1 MPIIMLGREEVL
13 AGSITR
19 EEKMI
24 EKSIV
29 EQSAVSLRRLI
40 GTKQISPVELLDAC
54 IARIEDINPH
64 INAVTATCFE
74 RARKEAAQAESE
86 VLAGTPL
93 KLLHGL
99 PVGIKDLEETE
110 GVLTTYGSAMYRGNV
125 PAHDNAFVARLRASG
140 AIVAGKTNVPEMG
153 AGANTRNTVWGA
165 TGNPFNPA
173 LNAGGSSGGS
183 AAALAVDMLPL
194 CSGSD
199 TGGSL
204 RIPAAKCGVVG
215 FRPSPG
221 LLPSQ
226 RKRLGWTPISVVG
239 PMGRSME
246 DVMLQMRACV
256 GLDAS
261 DPLSYPVA
269 ADSFA
274 ALEEIDLSTLRVGY
288 TEDFGLCEVDT
299 GIRKLFR
306 EKITAMQRLFKTCE
320 EIRLELGDAHRC
332 FDILRAESF
341 VAGFEA
347 AYKRDPSSL
356 GPNTRANY
364 EMGAAM
370 SLVDTAWA
378 SAEQTRLFRRFQTLF
393 DRYDIILSPTTPV
406 SPFPWTS
413 LYLEEING
421 VTLENYYR
429 WLSLTYVVT
438 LATNPAL
445 SMPCGMDHAGMPFG
459 LQVIGGFRCDAYLL
473 ACASSLEQAFGANPV
488 LRRPRPDL
496 EKLRQTRMD
505 LKSIVTDPPLY
516 GNDGQT
522 SVGGGTSAV

>member
-1 MPIIMLGREEVL
+1 
-13 AGSITR
+13 
-19 EEKMI
+19 MI

-29 EQSAVSLRRLI
+29 EQSAVMLRRLI
-40 GTKQISPVELLDAC
+40 GTKELSPVELLEAC
-54 IARIEDINPH
+54 IARIEEINPH

-74 RARKEAAQAESE
+74 RARREAAQAEKA
-86 VLAGTPL
+86 VLAGHPL

-99 PVGIKDLEETE
+99 PIGIKDLEETE
-110 GVLTTYGSAMYRGNV
+110 GLLTTYGSAIYRANV
-125 PAHDNAFVARLRASG
+125 PTRDNVLVARLRAAG
-140 AIVAGKTNVPEMG
+140 AIVVGKTNVPEMG

-165 TGNPFNPA
+165 TGNPFNPL

-183 AAALAVDMLPL
+183 AAALATDLLPL

-215 FRPSPG
+215 LRPSPG
-221 LLPSQ
+221 LVPSQ
-226 RKRLGWTPISVVG
+226 RKPLGWAPISVVG

-246 DVMLQMRACV
+246 DVVLQLRACV
-256 GLDAS
+256 GLDNS
-261 DPLSYPVA
+261 DPLSYPTS
-269 ADSFA
+269 ADDFS
-274 ALEEIDLSTLRVGY
+274 ALEEIDLSTLRIGY
-288 TEDFGLCEVDT
+288 TEDFGLCEVDN
-299 GIRKLFR
+299 GIRELFR
-306 EKITAMQRLFKTCE
+306 EKIASMRHLFKTCD
-320 EIRLELGDAHRC
+320 EIRPQLGDAHRC
-332 FDILRAESF
+332 FDVLRAESF

-370 SLVDTAWA
+370 SLLDTAWA
-378 SAEQTRLFRRFQTLF
+378 SAEQTRLFRRFQALF
-393 DRYDIILSPTTPV
+393 DDYDLILSPTTPV
-406 SPFPWTS
+406 SPFPWTD
-413 LYLEEING
+413 LYLKEING

-445 SMPCGMDHAGMPFG
+445 SLPCGMDHKNMPFG
-459 LQVIGGFRCDAYLL
+459 LQVIGGFRRDAHLL
-473 ACASSLEQAFGANPV
+473 ACASSLERAFAVDPT

-496 EKLRQTRMD
+496 EKLKHTQAN
-505 LKSIVTDPPLY
+505 LKSIVTDAPS
-516 GNDGQT
+516 GDK
-522 SVGGGTSAV
+522 GGGAVAQEGASAV